1 MREEANLLRDEARL
15 HAFVDGRL
23 PPAERAA
30 VQGRLD
36 ADPEAARMVRA
47 WQEQK
52 AALRAL
58 HGELLGE
65 PVPASLLHAGQ
76 RLHRR
81 NSRYSQWARW
91 GGMAAAALLAFG
103 LGWGANMQWQSLND
117 GMGFGIARGRSVA
130 EFARQAQVAYTVYS
144 PEVRHPVEVEAAQ
157 QQHLVQWLSKRLNR
171 PLKVP
176 NLNDQGYELV
186 GGRLLPGDQGARAQF
201 MYQSA
206 RGDRITLY
214 VGALDPKAGGSSTG
228 ETAFRYSSEGGVNSF
243 YWVDQGFGYA
253 LTGKAPRA
261 GMLVLAEDVY
271 KQL

>member
-1 MREEANLLRDEARL
+1 MNQDKNLLLDEATL

-23 PPAERAA
+23 GPAERAQ
-30 VQGRLD
+30 VQARLD
-36 ADPEAARMVRA
+36 ADPEAARTVRA

-52 AALRAL
+52 AALQAL
-58 HGELLGE
+58 YRDALDE
-65 PVPASLLHAGQ
+65 PVPSPLLHAAEQ
-76 RLHRR
+76 LDHRSAR
-81 NSRYSQWARW
+81 VSRWARW
-91 GGMAAAALLAFG
+91 GGMAAAVLLAFG
-103 LGWGANMQWQSLND
+103 LGWGASLQWQSWND
-117 GMGFGIARGRSVA
+117 GMGFGIARGRGAA

-176 NLNDQGYELV
+176 NLTEQGYELV

-201 MYQSA
+201 MYQNA

-214 VGALDPKAGGSSTG
+214 VGAIDPKSGGNSG
-228 ETAFRYSSEGGVNSF
+228 ETAFRFSSEGGVNSF

-253 LTGKAPRA
+253 LTGKAPRS
-261 GMLVLAEDVY
+261 GMLVLAENVY